1 MNADAAVVVAYCVG
15 ALAAGVLG
23 RRRFAS
29 SSADEFL
36 TGARALDWKQAALAT
51 IAMTVDPGVMG
62 FSGLAF
68 LWGLVIH
75 WNAVNMWLCAP
86 FAAFFLLPIYW
97 RTGIVTTP
105 EFLERRFSTPSRVLV
120 AVLMLAF
127 NIVVLTAL
135 LHLGGLILSELF
147 HWPVAA
153 STMAALLISGVYVV
167 SGGMKAVL
175 ALNRYQSVLVLATI
189 FAVAGAA
196 LYRVGGIPG
205 FAAIRVV
212 GEAGTVLPSTIPP
225 LDWSP
230 FSRQW
235 YPLPAILCWAPLLS
249 TAWLACNFSFVQCFL
264 ATRTLA
270 DAQKSMLALGTWS
283 LIMCTLAYIAGVSMR
298 RLAPDIPP
306 DTAFLR
312 VIVTMFP
319 TGVRGLLVTGLVASL
334 LSAVNGILMASGTL
348 ATRDIYWKL
357 MRPADGRSL
366 KTTARTCQVLVI
378 AAVVILLPVAGRSR
392 SITAFIQHF
401 MSDVFGVIM
410 AWFLVGAFS
419 RRAAPRAAFLG
430 ALTGMAAAVSLD
442 IFTEINFAYVG
453 FLSFLATVV
462 VTLVLS
468 GGEPVVPVA
477 TLPDLTVYG
486 ADRSAGAAASSS
498 SWPGVW
504 KWGLGSLAAYL
515 LLTLTW
521 EWYLRL

>member
-1 MNADAAVVVAYCVG
+1 MNVDAAVVVAYCAA
-15 ALAAGVLG
+15 ALGAGVLG
-23 RRRFAS
+23 RRRLAS
-29 SSADEFL
+29 SSAEEFL
-36 TGARALDWKQAALAT
+36 TGARALNWKQAALST

-97 RTGIVTTP
+97 RSGIVTTP
-105 EFLERRFSTPSRVLV
+105 EFLERRFSGASRVLV

-147 HWPVAA
+147 HWPVFA
-153 STMAALLISGVYVV
+153 STLAALLISGVYVV

-175 ALNRYQSVLVLATI
+175 ALNRYQSALVLATI

-196 LYRVGGIPG
+196 LFGVGGVAK
-205 FAAIRVV
+205 FAAIHVV
-212 GEAGTVLPSTIPP
+212 SEAGRVLPSTIPP
-225 LDWSP
+225 MDWSP

-235 YPLPAILCWAPLLS
+235 YPLPAILCWAPVLS

-264 ATRTLA
+264 AAKTLA

-298 RLAPDIPP
+298 QLAPDILP

-312 VIVTMFP
+312 VITTMFP

-334 LSAVNGILMASGTL
+334 LSAVNGLLMASGTL
-348 ATRDIYWKL
+348 ATKDIYLKL
-357 MRPADGRSL
+357 APPANGRNL
-366 KTTARTCQVLVI
+366 KTIARTFQLLVI
-378 AAVVILLPVAGRSR
+378 AAVLALLPVAGRSR

-401 MSDVFGVIM
+401 MGDVYGVIM

-419 RRAAPRAAFLG
+419 RRAAPRAAFRG
-430 ALTGMAAAVSLD
+430 AMAGTMAAVSLD
-442 IFTEINFAYVG
+442 IFTQVNFAYVG
-453 FLSFLATVV
+453 FSSCVVTVAA
-462 VTLVLS
+462 TLVLS
-468 GGEPVVPVA
+468 RWEKPVP
-477 TLPDLTVYG
+477 LEKLRDLTVYKV
-486 ADRSAGAAASSS
+486 DRSDGAASSS
-498 SWPGVW
+498 ASWPGIW
-504 KWGLGSLAAYL
+504 KWSAGSLAAYL
-515 LLTLTW
+515 LLTLAW
-521 EWYLRL
+521 EWYLR